1 MRDFCAQ
8 LGGKKAHNAD
18 AKKRINMHKTNGIR
32 DIGLILYPKKHK
44 AKRASNGNR

>member
-18 AKKRINMHKTNGIR
+18 AEKRINMYKTNGIR
-32 DIGLILYPKKHK
+32 DIGLILYSKEHK
-44 AKRASNGNR
+44 TERTSNGNR